1 MVPTDELEGFP
12 HRSRTRKIVVVAV
25 IACVLVLVVVGFL
38 RPARDG
44 GAGEQVPEFDLPLVN
59 GSGTLSS
66 EDLKGDPV
74 VINFFASWCLPCR
87 EEAPLLQRTYER
99 YREEGV
105 RFVGVAIRDA
115 ESDTSDFVE
124 RYGITY
130 PVVHDPQE
138 VFAGPV
144 GVLGLPETY
153 FVQADWTFSSKAAQD
168 KIGDRQGTVWFGP
181 VDEAVLENNIGGLLP
196 EG

>member
-1 MVPTDELEGFP
+1 MVPTDELEGFR

-25 IACVLVLVVVGFL
+25 IVCVLAVIVVGFL

-44 GAGEQVPEFDLPLVN
+44 AGGAAPEFDLPLVN
-59 GSGTLSS
+59 GSGSLSS
-66 EDLKGDPV
+66 DELKGQPV
-74 VINFFASWCLPCR
+74 VVNFFASWCLPCR
-87 EEAPLLQRTYER
+87 DEAPLLQKTYEK
-99 YREEGV
+99 YQAEGV
-105 RFVGVAIRDA
+105 QFIGVAIRDA
-115 ESDTSDFVE
+115 ESDTRDFIE

-130 PVVHDPQE
+130 PVVHDPGE

-153 FVQADWTFSSKAAQD
+153 FITTDWRFSSKAAQD

-181 VDEAVLENNIGGLLP
+181 IDEAVLENNIGGLLP